1 MMLPPD
7 PSAQAPAG
15 PPPADPA
22 MGGGV
27 PGGAP
32 GGLPGFPSTDP
43 MGALQFLAPLV
54 GQQHQEQG
62 MLAQMQMQASMSA
75 LAAALG
81 DSPNPAGYAAQSEPI
96 LPPDPGADP
105 A

>member
-1 MMLPPD
+1 
-7 PSAQAPAG
+7 
-15 PPPADPA
+15 
-22 MGGGV
+22 
-27 PGGAP
+27 
-32 GGLPGFPSTDP
+32 
-43 MGALQFLAPLV
+43 
-54 GQQHQEQG
+54 